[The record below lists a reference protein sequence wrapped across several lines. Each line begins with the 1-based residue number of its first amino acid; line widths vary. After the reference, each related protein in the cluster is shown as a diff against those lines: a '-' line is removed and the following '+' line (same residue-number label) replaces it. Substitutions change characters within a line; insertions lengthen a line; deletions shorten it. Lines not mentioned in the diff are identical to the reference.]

1 MIGSRVSQNAPG
13 GIMIP
18 TPAQAYVQQRRHHHR
33 CRAPGLGAPRPLRA
47 HHRGRAPLPQRP
59 AWRRRICQRVG
70 WLRGPIC
77 NVPALS
83 KQPTPPFF
91 QLLVTKGYLP
101 LLIMTSDLDVP
112 PSWRIR
118 RAIISYKT
126 SNSPR
131 RWLISSQPTPMRR
144 ITRSD
149 THGKSTFVTTI
160 AIYAGSIPSRRHE
173 NRAIEKTGPH
183 ARPTPI
189 KMHRVPSCSFE
200 PSYASH
206 VQGLRLREKPV
217 LWKRGSIHKDEER
230 HHKSAL
236 RESRLFPVMQSGQ
249 D

>member
-1 MIGSRVSQNAPG
+1 M
-13 GIMIP
+13 
-18 TPAQAYVQQRRHHHR
+18 
-33 CRAPGLGAPRPLRA
+33 
-47 HHRGRAPLPQRP
+47 
-59 AWRRRICQRVG
+59 
-70 WLRGPIC
+70 
-77 NVPALS
+77 PALS
-83 KQPTPPFF
+83 KQPTPPII

-101 LLIMTSDLDVP
+101 LLFLTSDLAVP
-112 PSWRIR
+112 PSRRIR

-126 SNSPR
+126 SNSPC

-217 LWKRGSIHKDEER
+217 LWKRGSMHKDEER

>member
-1 MIGSRVSQNAPG
+1 MRPTCRAQPTATQPSARLIPSIMAFPHQFYRMIGSRVSQNAPG

-47 HHRGRAPLPQRP
+47 RHRGRAPLPQRP

-83 KQPTPPFF
+83 KQPTPPVF

-112 PSWRIR
+112 PSRRILE
-118 RAIISYKT
+118 AVICYKT
-126 SNSPR
+126 SDSPYR
-131 RWLISSQPTPMRR
+131 LLVSSQPTPARR
-144 ITRSD
+144 IALSA

-160 AIYAGSIPSRRHE
+160 AIKAGSTHPPGMKTQQSRSQ
-173 NRAIEKTGPH
+173 NL
-183 ARPTPI
+183 TPA
-189 KMHRVPSCSFE
+189 P
-200 PSYASH
+200 P
-206 VQGLRLREKPV
+206 P
-217 LWKRGSIHKDEER
+217 
-230 HHKSAL
+230 
-236 RESRLFPVMQSGQ
+236 
-249 D
+249 

>member
-1 MIGSRVSQNAPG
+1 MRKPGCGGERSRLSRSSDETPALRTSHESAQPNPHEAHAPRPANRNPAFRPTHSELHSFSHQFYRMIGSRVSQNAPG

-83 KQPTPPFF
+83 KQPTPPVF

-112 PSWRIR
+112 PSRRILE
-118 RAIISYKT
+118 AVICYKT
-126 SNSPR
+126 SDSPYR
-131 RWLISSQPTPMRR
+131 LLVSSQPTPARR
-144 ITRSD
+144 IALSA

-160 AIYAGSIPSRRHE
+160 AI
-173 NRAIEKTGPH
+173 
-183 ARPTPI
+183 
-189 KMHRVPSCSFE
+189 
-200 PSYASH
+200 
-206 VQGLRLREKPV
+206 
-217 LWKRGSIHKDEER
+217 
-230 HHKSAL
+230 
-236 RESRLFPVMQSGQ
+236 
-249 D
+249 